1 MKEKNFLVYL
11 LPALLLVFAC
21 VLVSGCTGSDQAGN
35 AQGGSSGDQN
45 LQVTAQAGDK
55 VSVYY
60 KGTLDDGEIFD
71 QSKEGNPLVFILG
84 SGQMIKGFDDAV
96 FGMKAG
102 EVKTVTLTPDLAYGE
117 YDEALLFPA
126 NRSTFP
132 EGEEPEIGQQFYIS
146 DNSGRQYPVTIADI
160 TEDEI
165 ILDANHK
172 LAGKNLTFEI
182 TLASVER

>member
-1 MKEKNFLVYL
+1 MTERNFLVYL

-21 VLVSGCTGSDQAGN
+21 VLASGCTGAD
-35 AQGGSSGDQN
+35 QGGSLGDQTS
-45 LQVTAQAGDK
+45 QVEAQAGDK

>member
-1 MKEKNFLVYL
+1 MTERKFMLYL

-21 VLVSGCTGSDQAGN
+21 VLAAGCTGADQSGNTQGAGP
-35 AQGGSSGDQN
+35 DDKN
-45 LQVTAQAGDK
+45 LQLTAQAGDK

-71 QSKEGNPLVFILG
+71 QSKEGNPLVFVLG
-84 SGQMIKGFDDAV
+84 SGRMIRGFDDAV
-96 FGMKAG
+96 SGMKAG
-102 EVKTVTLTPDLAYGE
+102 EVKTVTLTPDVAYGE

-126 NRSTFP
+126 DRSTFP
-132 EGEEPEIGQQFYIS
+132 EGEEPEVGQQFYIS

-182 TLASVER
+182 TLVSVER